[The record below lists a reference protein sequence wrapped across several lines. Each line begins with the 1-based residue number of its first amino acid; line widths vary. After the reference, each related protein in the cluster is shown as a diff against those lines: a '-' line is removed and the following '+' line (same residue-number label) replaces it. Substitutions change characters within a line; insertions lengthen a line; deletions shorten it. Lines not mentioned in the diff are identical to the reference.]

1 MTAALQH
8 YMILCSEL
16 PFAVFPG
23 ILFFPLDNDYILWY
37 ERKILQYIGETVSWN
52 SWFSRIDEEE
62 E

>member
-23 ILFFPLDNDYILWY
+23 ILFFPLDN
-37 ERKILQYIGETVSWN
+37 RKILQYIGETVSWN